1 MPNYAFFTLKFA
13 LRTFLRSLHGMGH
26 MSNDLVVLTVVE
38 EKLDVDVVTLHVE
51 WRYIVVCYRCAAGVP
66 AKFYRCDRIFAGDI
80 GNSNKLTKS

>member
-26 MSNDLVVLTVVE
+26 MRNDLVVLTVVE

-51 WRYIVVCYRCAAGVP
+51 WRYIVVCYRRAPCMLAERYLSDSVRVGN
-66 AKFYRCDRIFAGDI
+66 FW
-80 GNSNKLTKS
+80 NSNKLTKS